1 MALTLEEIMK
11 ESGILHKI
19 KLKAGKEGMKN
30 IVEWVHIIEDDEV
43 TEFLHGNEL
52 VFLTGIGRVGK
63 PLLPFIKGLNNNGIS
78 GVVINI
84 GPYIKEI
91 PNNVIEYCNDVNLPL
106 FSVPWEVKLVDV
118 TREFCRK
125 IVKSEQIEEN
135 LVSTIKNIIFDKGDI
150 LEYKPFLERKCFLSH
165 SQYTFIAIT
174 NKDSTKDIT
183 NDGKLKFYI
192 EKNIIWIRET
202 AISFSYKKYRII
214 LLCDYT
220 VDEIKLII
228 SNLKRQYLN
237 VGDNKYAI
245 GVSSMESGYNSI
257 PIIFTRAI
265 DTVDICMKKDC
276 ETMWYDDLGAYKIL
290 LDVKNKGTLEEF
302 YNEIL
307 KPIEKYDSEN
317 DCNYKEFLRI
327 YLEGNGSVQAIADK
341 LFVHRNTVN
350 YQINKIKKITGKD
363 LTDLRVK
370 FEFLLCFYIKDIL

>member
-237 VGDNKYAI
+237 VGDNNYAI